1 VGARGDAVTFAD
13 ILLRVVPTAEGELER
28 LGVAV
33 DLARRLQGKLNGVY
47 LARDEDSDAEW
58 ARTLFERAVI
68 RSPLETSWRV
78 VEGRADARLLYM
90 ARRSD
95 LIMLPAASAVPDGGR
110 SPDYL
115 ALHAGRPL
123 LILPTPT
130 TDFSVGNTVVVGWN
144 ETREAARAIHD
155 AIPILTAAE
164 RVLVVTVQTPGQ
176 VNMIADVAMRQH
188 LRQHGVIAEF
198 EHRSSEDPAEELAA
212 ATRAIDGDMVVIGL
226 RDRGEGAR
234 SELGD
239 VSQRFVH
246 KASLPVFCSH

>member
-33 DLARRLQGKLNGVY
+33 DLARRLEGKLNGVF
-47 LARDEDSDAEW
+47 LARDDDDDDAEW
-58 ARTLFERAVI
+58 ARTLFERAVV

-78 VEGRADARLLYM
+78 VAGRADARLLYM

-95 LIMLPAASAVPDGGR
+95 LIMLPSAAAVPDGGR
-110 SPDYL
+110 SPDYV
-115 ALHAGRPL
+115 ALQAGRPL
-123 LILPTPT
+123 LILPTT
-130 TDFSVGNTVVVGWN
+130 EFSVGNTVVVGWN

-155 AIPILTAAE
+155 ALPILAAAE
-164 RVLVVTVQTPGQ
+164 RVLVVTVQSPGQ
-176 VNMIADVAMRQH
+176 ANLIADVALRQH
-188 LRQHGVIAEF
+188 LRQHGVVAEF

-212 ATRAIDGDMVVIGL
+212 ATRGIDGDMVVIGL
-226 RDRGEGAR
+226 RERVDGAR
-234 SELGD
+234 GELGD

-246 KASLPVFCSH
+246 KGSLPVFCSH